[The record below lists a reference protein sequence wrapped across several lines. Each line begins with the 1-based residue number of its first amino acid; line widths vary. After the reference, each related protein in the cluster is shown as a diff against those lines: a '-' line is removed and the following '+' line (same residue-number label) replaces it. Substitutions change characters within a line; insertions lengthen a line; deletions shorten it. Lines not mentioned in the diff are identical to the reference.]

1 MVSGKTL
8 GYAVLEAEDGKA
20 ALNIIGSNRQSVD
33 LTLTDVVMKRM
44 SGPELALRL
53 IDSNRTMKVVYM
65 SGNTGELLANQG
77 ADFGIRMLEKP
88 FTQRGT
94 AEDDRRRAWV
104 TGPDINL
111 PLRSVLWQSADRL
124 TGVLRG
130 PSPRPSA
137 LHPRARPPLAPAPT
151 PPDARLSPAV
161 PARPLSSA
169 RRNPAQGGRTVLLW
183 YPRSDHNIVGGS
195 LVLERSV
202 SYPP

>member
-124 TGVLRG
+124 TGVLRV
-130 PSPRPSA
+130 A
-137 LHPRARPPLAPAPT
+137 LNCKIRPAPPHAPPHST
-151 PPDARLSPAV
+151 PALARLSRPPPLRPTRAAL
-161 PARPLSSA
+161 PPFPLARSA
-169 RRNPAQGGRTVLLW
+169 QPVAILPKVGGRCSCGT
-183 YPRSDHNIVGGS
+183 RGATTT
-195 LVLERSV
+195 
-202 SYPP
+202 